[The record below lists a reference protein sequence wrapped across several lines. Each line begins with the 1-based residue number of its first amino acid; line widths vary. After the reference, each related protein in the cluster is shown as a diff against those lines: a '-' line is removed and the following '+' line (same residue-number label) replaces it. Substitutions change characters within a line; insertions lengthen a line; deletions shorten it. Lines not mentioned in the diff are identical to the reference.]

1 MFKWINPFYW
11 GKRAAHAVKRWENH
25 RRADQLFRQ
34 AYLMVEE
41 AQHYREGPLKEACM
55 RKAKELADKA
65 FALRDK

>member
-11 GKRAAHAVKRWENH
+11 VHRVTQVVNRWENH

-34 AYLMVEE
+34 ANLMVEE
-41 AQHYREGPLKEACM
+41 AQQYREGPLKEACM

-65 FALRDK
+65 FALCDK